1 MVVTDGNFK
10 ADHVKQKNPE
20 DDVSLTGNGEAYM
33 TADARYKAHINATV
47 EEKQVRSARPVSIS
61 ISTNVKIP

>member
-1 MVVTDGNFK
+1 
-10 ADHVKQKNPE
+10 
-20 DDVSLTGNGEAYM
+20 M

-61 ISTNVKIP
+61 I